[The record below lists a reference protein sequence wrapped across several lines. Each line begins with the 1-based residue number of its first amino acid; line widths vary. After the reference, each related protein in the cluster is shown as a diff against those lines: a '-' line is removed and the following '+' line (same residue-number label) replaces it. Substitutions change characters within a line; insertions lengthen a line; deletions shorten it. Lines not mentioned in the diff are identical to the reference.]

1 MEFCVFIEPQQ
12 GASYDD
18 QLAIAQASEQLGF
31 TGFFRS
37 DHFMRMGS
45 GSGEPGPSDSWTILA
60 GLARET
66 SRIRLGTLV
75 SSATHRHPSILAI
88 QAANVDAMSGGRV
101 ELGIGTGWFE
111 AEHIALGIPFPE
123 KRFALLEDTLEIVER
138 MWSDADR
145 VSYEGAFYSL
155 TDAPALPKPVQR
167 RVPIIIGGG
176 GPKRTPAIASRYAD
190 EFNIGFVSP
199 EVMSEKFATVREA
212 AGERQLKY
220 SVALTT
226 AVGRTREEYERRVS
240 TIGHDVSTFADSA
253 LGGTVSEVVDRLG
266 DLQARGADRVYFQR
280 MDLHDPDHLELLAE
294 VAAQLA

>member
-1 MEFCVFIEPQQ
+1 MEFCIFVEPQE
-12 GASYDD
+12 GASYED
-18 QLAIAQASEQLGF
+18 QLRVAQATEELGF

-37 DHFMRMGS
+37 DHYMRMAPGS
-45 GSGEPGPSDSWTILA
+45 PAPGPSDSWTILA

-88 QAANVDAMSGGRV
+88 QVANVDAMSGGRV

-111 AEHIALGIPFPE
+111 AEHVALGIPFPD

-138 MWSDADR
+138 LWSDADR
-145 VSYEGAFYSL
+145 VSYEGTFFSL
-155 TDAPALPKPVQR
+155 TDAPALPKPVQK

-176 GPKRTPAIASRYAD
+176 GPKRTPAIAARYAD

-199 EVMSEKFATVREA
+199 ETMSEKFAVVREA
-212 AGERQLKY
+212 AGDRTLKY

-226 AVGRTREEYERRVS
+226 AVGRTREEYERRVT
-240 TIGHDVSTFADSA
+240 TIGRDVATFAETA
-253 LGGTVSEVVDRLG
+253 LGGTVSEVVDRIG
-266 DLQARGADRVYFQR
+266 DLRERGADRLYLQV
-280 MDLHDPDHLELLAE
+280 MDLHDPDHLELIAE
-294 VAAQLA
+294 VVSQL